1 MAEVEQESD
10 GPQAGLGDQAGF
22 GDQGSLEDQNGEVGW
37 VNRRAHPRRTTAWP
51 GLVQIG
57 EDDDHFSCTIRN
69 ISLGG
74 ARIAFDSDVDLPKS
88 LMLLAFPAGVV
99 YEAIVAWRIGLDA
112 GLTFYSEHR
121 LDGFLEPRVRR
132 LHRIWLD
139 SRG

>member
-10 GPQAGLGDQAGF
+10 GAQTGLRDQAGF
-22 GDQGSLEDQNGEVGW
+22 REHASLGRQDEAAGW
-37 VNRRAHPRRTTAWP
+37 VSRRAHPRRATAWP
-51 GLVQIG
+51 GLVQVG
-57 EDDDHFSCTIRN
+57 EDDDHLSCTIRN

-74 ARIAFDSDVDLPKS
+74 ARIAFDSDVELPKS

-99 YEAIVAWRIGLDA
+99 YEAIVAWRIGLDV

-139 SRG
+139 RRG